1 MLWLNLL
8 HQLGLAACQ
17 RGQVSCP
24 EDQFALPL
32 VDEMLAEW
40 HTSLV
45 VDILHNQDWRA
56 CSYSRGIKVY
66 YHAHGKTELETE
78 WQFGAVPAV
87 LPAL

>member
-1 MLWLNLL
+1 MAEPPAPAQTRCLPKRSSL
-8 HQLGLAACQ
+8 
-17 RGQVSCP
+17 CP

-56 CSYSRGIKVY
+56 CSYSQGIKAY
-66 YHAHGKTELETE
+66 YRAHGKIELETE
-78 WQFGAVPAV
+78 WQFGEVPAV
-87 LPAL
+87 LPA